1 MVVIVEVE
9 VAEVEVEVDVT
20 DALLAP
26 IFFWYLRS
34 GSPGVLCTEKELT
47 RLRGPSWENVIVGA
61 VVEIVVV
68 ATAAAEDLAEIEV
81 FLALALA
88 LASMVGAEARMQE
101 EVVIP
106 SYASCVSVTCAL
118 CVCSLVASFRV

>member
-1 MVVIVEVE
+1 M
-9 VAEVEVEVDVT
+9 AEGRT
-20 DALLAP
+20 SNARLKSP
-26 IFFWYLRS
+26 IWFQLYHPFLPLRYLRS

-68 ATAAAEDLAEIEV
+68 ATAADEDLDEIEV

-118 CVCSLVASFRV
+118 CVCSLVVSFRV